1 MGSASELGFG
11 EHTFTSATRTNGL
24 SALESRSA
32 EAHSG
37 FCSLTRAAGPA
48 RSCGTAATL
57 CNRGAIVTW
66 FAAMPDGQFFDVV
79 LDGSRLATAPASFKH
94 CPLSDFLET
103 DD

>member
-24 SALESRSA
+24 SALESRSS

-94 CPLSDFLET
+94 
-103 DD
+103 